1 MRRFA
6 QKDGESTDK
15 KSTEREFIDD
25 KIGQVGIKSL
35 EEDEALKKFIESE
48 KNMIEYCQQ
57 LKNFGTGL
65 RAGIVGIN
73 VSDPLSI
80 TAKVAFLKL
89 SDKLIEIGN
98 DAPAA
103 IKAKNDIVFQTGVLG
118 GLTTIYQPT
127 DKVLKSP
134 SAKRFIPFVGDLIN
148 FAYTLTLRPEDFINP
163 IKILLTP
170 YECDKSHPDINKPLS
185 IGLPGLPTPNYL
197 DHPELDAQQREKM
210 ASVSSL
216 AMNLASLVQNLEAAL
231 SLMGLLTGNV
241 LFTAAVRIAGGIVE
255 GILTVIS
262 IIASPN
268 TYDLGAYAGEDFK
281 GGGIDPSSP
290 YAFLNKI
297 PGLSQY
303 IKNYESKPIA
313 EDAKKASEKIVE
325 NFKLLDIG
333 IYKMEK
339 GQVVAAEDGDLNSKK
354 IVTLKDPRGDVL
366 TLETRQE
373 WPKWGI
379 TITGIFP
386 TSNPPRVEYK
396 DKSGNYYSL
405 NILRNASKE
414 PISAFTDK
422 NIFDQVMKDAANLST
437 SGVKGDV
444 DKLLSKKA
452 SDIISLMYQLK
463 NKYPW
468 IGDPKNA
475 KWTNLQADILSHLIR
490 SPKKRKTKP
499 EPAPGSVATTPK
511 PTAVPNLRE
520 ISLENYKQ
528 KYFREDQSQL
538 IPERRGSAV
547 KVKLFAAIDAIKS
560 GTLSQM
566 NWDKWSDI
574 GKQAIIEEAIDR
586 LQRAGF
592 NVLGPTFDYRM
603 PRVPPISK
611 DILNQLSPKYKSLR

>member
-6 QKDGESTDK
+6 QKDGESTDGG
-15 KSTEREFIDD
+15 FIDE
-25 KIGQVGIKSL
+25 KIGQEGIKKIQ
-35 EEDEALKKFIESE
+35 EDAALKKFIESE

-89 SDKLIEIGN
+89 CDKLIEIGN

-170 YECDKSHPDINKPLS
+170 YKCDKSHPDPNKPLS

-197 DHPELDAQQREKM
+197 DHPELEDQQREKM

-216 AMNLASLVQNLEAAL
+216 ATNLASLIQNVEAAL
-231 SLMGLLTGNV
+231 SLIGLLTGNV
-241 LFTAAVRIAGGIVE
+241 PFTAAVRIAGGIVE
-255 GILTVIS
+255 GILTAIS

-281 GGGIDPSSP
+281 GGGIDPSSL

-303 IKNYESKPIA
+303 IKSYESKPIA
-313 EDAKKASEKIVE
+313 EEAKKASEKIVE
-325 NFKLLDIG
+325 NFKLLSIG
-333 IYKMEK
+333 TYNIEN
-339 GQVVAAEDGDLNSKK
+339 GQFVPSEDGRYK
-354 IVTLKDPRGDVL
+354 IVTLQDPRGD
-366 TLETRQE
+366 TFTMGIGDE

-379 TITGIFP
+379 KITGIF
-386 TSNPPRVEYK
+386 TKSNPPRVEYK

-405 NILRNASKE
+405 TVLKNASKE
-414 PISAFTDK
+414 PMSAFTDK

-444 DKLLSKKA
+444 DKLLSKTIA
-452 SDIISLMYQLK
+452 DIMKLVYQLQS
-463 NKYPW
+463 KYPW
-468 IGDPKNA
+468 IGDSKNA
-475 KWTNLQADILSHLIR
+475 KFINLQSDILSHN
-490 SPKKRKTKP
+490 TKP
-499 EPAPGSVATTPK
+499 IKRQKPNVKSVATTPK

-520 ISLENYKQ
+520 ISIDNYKQ

-538 IPERRGSAV
+538 IPEKRGSAV
-547 KVKLFAAIDAIKS
+547 KVKLQGAIDAIKS
-560 GTLSQM
+560 GTLSQI
-566 NWDKWSDI
+566 NWDNWSDI

-586 LQRAGF
+586 LQNAGF
-592 NVLGPTFDYRM
+592 NVLGPTLDYRM
-603 PRVPPISK
+603 MRVPPISK

>member
-6 QKDGESTDK
+6 QKNGESTDGG
-15 KSTEREFIDD
+15 FIDE
-25 KIGQVGIKSL
+25 KIGQEGIKKIQ
-35 EEDEALKKFIESE
+35 EDEALKKFIESE

-148 FAYTLTLRPEDFINP
+148 FAYTLTLKPEDFINP

-170 YECDKSHPDINKPLS
+170 YACDKSHPDINKPLS

-197 DHPELDAQQREKM
+197 DHPELEDQQREKM

-216 AMNLASLVQNLEAAL
+216 ATNLASLIQNVEAAL

-255 GILTVIS
+255 GILTAIS

-303 IKNYESKPIA
+303 IKSYESKPIA
-313 EDAKKASEKIVE
+313 EEAKKASEKIVE
-325 NFKLLDIG
+325 NFKLLSIG
-333 IYKMEK
+333 TYKIEN
-339 GQVVAAEDGDLNSKK
+339 GQYVPSEDDEAIK
-354 IVTLKDPRGDVL
+354 IVNMQDPRGD
-366 TLETRQE
+366 TLIMTVGDE

-379 TITGIFP
+379 KITGIFP
-386 TSNPPRVEYK
+386 TSNPARVEYK
-396 DKSGNYYSL
+396 DKSGNYYIL
-405 NILRNASKE
+405 NVLRNASKE

-468 IGDPKNA
+468 IGNSKNA

-499 EPAPGSVATTPK
+499 EPAPGSVATTPQ

-520 ISLENYKQ
+520 ITLENYKQ

>member
-15 KSTEREFIDD
+15 KSTKERDFINEN
-25 KIGQVGIKSL
+25 IGQEGIKSL
-35 EEDEALKKFIESE
+35 EEQEALKKFIESE
-48 KNMIEYCQQ
+48 KNMIEFCEQ

-65 RAGIVGIN
+65 KAGIVGIS

-80 TAKVAFLKL
+80 TAKAGFLKL
-89 SDKLIEIGN
+89 CDKLIEIGN

-103 IKAKNDIVFQTGVLG
+103 IKAKSDIAFQAGVLG
-118 GLTTIYQPT
+118 SFTSIYQPT

-134 SAKRFIPFVGDLIN
+134 SAKRFIPFVGDLVN
-148 FAYTLTLRPEDFINP
+148 FTYTLTLKPEDFINP

-170 YECDKSHPDINKPLS
+170 YKCDKSHPDTNKPLS
-185 IGLPGLPTPNYL
+185 IGLPGLPTPNYR
-197 DHPELDAQQREKM
+197 DHPELEDQQREKM

-216 AMNLASLVQNLEAAL
+216 TMNLASMVQNLEAAL
-231 SLMGLLTGNV
+231 GLIGLLTGNV

-268 TYDLGAYAGEDFK
+268 TYDLGAYAGEGFK

-290 YAFLNKI
+290 YAFLNQI

-303 IKNYESKPIA
+303 IKNYEAKPIA

-414 PISAFTDK
+414 PLSAFTDK
-422 NIFDQVMKDAANLST
+422 NLFDQVMKDAANLST

-444 DKLLSKKA
+444 DKLMSKKIV
-452 SDIISLMYQLK
+452 DIMKLVYQLQS
-463 NKYPW
+463 KYPW
-468 IGDPKNA
+468 IADSQNA
-475 KWTNLQADILSHLIR
+475 KFINLQADILSHNTR
-490 SPKKRKTKP
+490 PFKRQKP
-499 EPAPGSVATTPK
+499 NVKPVATTPK

-520 ISLENYKQ
+520 ISIDNYKQ

-538 IPERRGSAV
+538 IPEKRGSAV
-547 KVKLFAAIDAIKS
+547 KVKLQGAIDAIKS

-566 NWDKWSDI
+566 NWDNWSDI

-586 LQRAGF
+586 LQNAGF
-592 NVLGPTFDYRM
+592 NVLGPTLDYRM
-603 PRVPPISK
+603 MRVPPISK

>member
-6 QKDGESTDK
+6 QKDKETDLQLI
-15 KSTEREFIDD
+15 ERT
-25 KIGQVGIKSL
+25 IGQEGIKKIQ
-35 EEDEALKKFIESE
+35 EDAALKKFIESE

-89 SDKLIEIGN
+89 CDKLIEIGN

-170 YECDKSHPDINKPLS
+170 YKCDKSHPDPNKPLS

-197 DHPELDAQQREKM
+197 DHPELEDQQREKM

-216 AMNLASLVQNLEAAL
+216 ATNLASLIQNVEAAL

-255 GILTVIS
+255 GILTAIS

-281 GGGIDPSSP
+281 GGGIDPSSL

-303 IKNYESKPIA
+303 IKSYESKPIA
-313 EDAKKASEKIVE
+313 EEAKKASEKIVE
-325 NFKLLDIG
+325 NFKLLSIG
-333 IYKMEK
+333 TYKIENEK
-339 GQVVAAEDGDLNSKK
+339 FVPSEEGDK
-354 IVTLKDPRGDVL
+354 IVNIQDPRGD
-366 TLETRQE
+366 TLIMTVGDE

-379 TITGIFP
+379 KITGIFP

-396 DKSGNYYSL
+396 DKSGNYYIL
-405 NILRNASKE
+405 NALRNASKE
-414 PISAFTDK
+414 PISAFSDK

-444 DKLLSKKA
+444 DKLLSKTIA
-452 SDIISLMYQLK
+452 DIMKLVYQLQS
-463 NKYPW
+463 KYPW
-468 IGDPKNA
+468 IGDSKNA
-475 KWTNLQADILSHLIR
+475 KFINLQSDILSHN
-490 SPKKRKTKP
+490 TKP
-499 EPAPGSVATTPK
+499 IKRQKPNVKPVATTPK

-520 ISLENYKQ
+520 ITLDNYKQ

-538 IPERRGSAV
+538 IPEKRGSAV
-547 KVKLFAAIDAIKS
+547 KVKLQGAIDAIKS

-566 NWDKWSDI
+566 NWDNWSDI

-586 LQRAGF
+586 LQNAGF
-592 NVLGPTFDYRM
+592 NVLGPTLDYRM
-603 PRVPPISK
+603 MRVPPISK

>member
-6 QKDGESTDK
+6 QKNGESTDGG
-15 KSTEREFIDD
+15 FIDE
-25 KIGQVGIKSL
+25 KIGQEGIKKIQ
-35 EEDEALKKFIESE
+35 EDEALKKFIESE

-80 TAKVAFLKL
+80 TAKFALLKL
-89 SDKLIEIGN
+89 CDKLIEIGN

-170 YECDKSHPDINKPLS
+170 YKCDKSHPDINKPLS

-197 DHPELDAQQREKM
+197 DHPELEDQQREKM

-216 AMNLASLVQNLEAAL
+216 ATNLASIIQNVEAAL

-241 LFTAAVRIAGGIVE
+241 PFAAAVRIAGGIVE
-255 GILTVIS
+255 GILTAIS

-268 TYDLGAYAGEDFK
+268 TYDLGAYTGEDFK

-303 IKNYESKPIA
+303 IKSYESKPIA
-313 EDAKKASEKIVE
+313 EEAKKASEKIVE
-325 NFKLLDIG
+325 NFKLLSIG
-333 IYKMEK
+333 TYKIEN
-339 GQVVAAEDGDLNSKK
+339 GQYVPSEDDEAIK
-354 IVTLKDPRGDVL
+354 IVNMQDPRGD
-366 TLETRQE
+366 TLIMTVGDE

-379 TITGIFP
+379 KITGIFP
-386 TSNPPRVEYK
+386 TSNPARVEYK
-396 DKSGNYYSL
+396 DKSGNYYIL
-405 NILRNASKE
+405 NVLRNASKE

-437 SGVKGDV
+437 SGVKGDIN
-444 DKLLSKKA
+444 KLLSKKA

-468 IGDPKNA
+468 IGNSKNA

>member
-6 QKDGESTDK
+6 QKDKETDLELI
-15 KSTEREFIDD
+15 ERT
-25 KIGQVGIKSL
+25 IGRAGIKSL
-35 EEDEALKKFIESE
+35 EEHDDFKKFIESE
-48 KNMIEYCQQ
+48 KNMIEFCEQ

-65 RAGIVGIN
+65 KAGIVGIS
-73 VSDPLSI
+73 VSDPFSI
-80 TAKVAFLKL
+80 IAKAGFLKL
-89 SDKLIEIGN
+89 CDKLIEIGN

-103 IKAKNDIVFQTGVLG
+103 IKAKSDIAFQASVLG
-118 GLTTIYQPT
+118 SFTSIYQPT

-134 SAKRFIPFVGDLIN
+134 SAKRFIPFVGDLVN
-148 FAYTLTLRPEDFINP
+148 FTYTLTLKPEDFINP

-170 YECDKSHPDINKPLS
+170 YKCDKSHPDTNKPLS
-185 IGLPGLPTPNYL
+185 IGLPGLPTPNYR
-197 DHPELDAQQREKM
+197 DHPELEDQQREKM

-216 AMNLASLVQNLEAAL
+216 TTNLASMVQNLEAAL
-231 SLMGLLTGNV
+231 GLIGLLTGNV

-255 GILTVIS
+255 GILTAIS

-281 GGGIDPSSP
+281 GGGIDPSSL

-303 IKNYESKPIA
+303 IKSYESKPIA
-313 EDAKKASEKIVE
+313 EEAKKASEKIVE

-333 IYKMEK
+333 TYNIEN
-339 GQVVAAEDGDLNSKK
+339 GQFVPSEDGRYK
-354 IVTLKDPRGDVL
+354 IVTLQDPRGD
-366 TLETRQE
+366 TFTMGIGDE

-379 TITGIFP
+379 KITGIF
-386 TSNPPRVEYK
+386 TKSNPPRVEYK

-405 NILRNASKE
+405 TVLKNASKE
-414 PISAFTDK
+414 PMSAFTDK

-444 DKLLSKKA
+444 DKLLSKTIA
-452 SDIISLMYQLK
+452 DIMKLVYQLQS
-463 NKYPW
+463 KYPW
-468 IGDPKNA
+468 IGDSKNA
-475 KWTNLQADILSHLIR
+475 KFINLQSDILSHN
-490 SPKKRKTKP
+490 TKP
-499 EPAPGSVATTPK
+499 IKRQKPNVKSVATTPK

-520 ISLENYKQ
+520 ISIDNYKQ

-538 IPERRGSAV
+538 IPEKRGSAV
-547 KVKLFAAIDAIKS
+547 KVKLQGAIDAIKS
-560 GTLSQM
+560 GTLPQM
-566 NWDKWSDI
+566 NWDNWSDI

-586 LQRAGF
+586 LQNAGF
-592 NVLGPTFDYRM
+592 NVLGPTLDYRM
-603 PRVPPISK
+603 MRVPPISK

>member
-15 KSTEREFIDD
+15 KSTKEREFINEN
-25 KIGQVGIKSL
+25 IGQVGIKYL
-35 EEDEALKKFIESE
+35 EEQEALKKFIESE

-89 SDKLIEIGN
+89 CDKLIEIGN

-148 FAYTLTLRPEDFINP
+148 FAYTLTLKPEDFINP

-170 YECDKSHPDINKPLS
+170 YKCDKSHPDTNKPLS
-185 IGLPGLPTPNYL
+185 IGLPGLPTPNYR
-197 DHPELDAQQREKM
+197 DHPELEDQQREKM

-216 AMNLASLVQNLEAAL
+216 TTNLASMVQNLEAAL
-231 SLMGLLTGNV
+231 GLIGLLTGNV

-268 TYDLGAYAGEDFK
+268 TYDLGAYTGEGFK
-281 GGGIDPSSP
+281 GGGIDPSSL

-303 IKNYESKPIA
+303 IKSYESKPIA
-313 EDAKKASEKIVE
+313 EEAKKASEKIVE

-333 IYKMEK
+333 TYNIEN
-339 GQVVAAEDGDLNSKK
+339 GQFVPSEDGRYK
-354 IVTLKDPRGDVL
+354 IVTLQDPRGD
-366 TLETRQE
+366 TFTMGIGDE

-379 TITGIFP
+379 KITGIF
-386 TSNPPRVEYK
+386 TKSNPPRVEYK

-405 NILRNASKE
+405 TVLKNASKE
-414 PISAFTDK
+414 PMSAFTDK

-444 DKLLSKKA
+444 NKLMSKKIV
-452 SDIISLMYQLK
+452 DIMKLVYQLQS
-463 NKYPW
+463 KYPW
-468 IGDPKNA
+468 IADSQNA
-475 KWTNLQADILSHLIR
+475 KFINLQADILSHNTR
-490 SPKKRKTKP
+490 PFKRQKP
-499 EPAPGSVATTPK
+499 NVKPVATTPK

-520 ISLENYKQ
+520 ISIDNYKQ

-538 IPERRGSAV
+538 IPEKRGSAV
-547 KVKLFAAIDAIKS
+547 KVKLQGAIDAIKS
-560 GTLSQM
+560 GTLSQI
-566 NWDKWSDI
+566 NWDNWSDI

-586 LQRAGF
+586 LQNAGF
-592 NVLGPTFDYRM
+592 NVLGPTLDYRM
-603 PRVPPISK
+603 MRVPPISK

>member
-6 QKDGESTDK
+6 QKDKETDLELI
-15 KSTEREFIDD
+15 ERT
-25 KIGQVGIKSL
+25 IGRAGIKSL
-35 EEDEALKKFIESE
+35 EEQEALKKFIESE
-48 KNMIEYCQQ
+48 KNMIEFCEQ

-65 RAGIVGIN
+65 KAGIVGIN

-80 TAKVAFLKL
+80 TAKAGFLKL
-89 SDKLIEIGN
+89 CDKLIEIGN

-103 IKAKNDIVFQTGVLG
+103 IKAKSDIAFQAGVLG
-118 GLTTIYQPT
+118 SFTSIYQPT

-134 SAKRFIPFVGDLIN
+134 SAKRFIPFVGDFVN
-148 FAYTLTLRPEDFINP
+148 FAYTLTLKPEDFINP

-170 YECDKSHPDINKPLS
+170 YKCDKSHPDTNKPLS
-185 IGLPGLPTPNYL
+185 IGLPGLPTPNYR
-197 DHPELDAQQREKM
+197 DHPELEDQQREKM

-216 AMNLASLVQNLEAAL
+216 SINLSAMVQDVEAAL
-231 SLMGLLTGNV
+231 GLIGLLTGNV

-255 GILTVIS
+255 GILTAIS

-268 TYDLGAYAGEDFK
+268 TYDLGAYTGEDFK

-303 IKNYESKPIA
+303 IKSYESKPIA
-313 EDAKKASEKIVE
+313 EEAKKASEKIVE
-325 NFKLLDIG
+325 NFKLLSIG
-333 IYKMEK
+333 TYKIENEK
-339 GQVVAAEDGDLNSKK
+339 FVPSEEGDK
-354 IVTLKDPRGDVL
+354 IVNMQDPRGD
-366 TLETRQE
+366 TLIMTVGDE

-379 TITGIFP
+379 KITGIFP

-396 DKSGNYYSL
+396 DKSGNYYIL
-405 NILRNASKE
+405 NALRNASKE
-414 PISAFTDK
+414 PISAFSDK

-444 DKLLSKKA
+444 DKLLSKTIA
-452 SDIISLMYQLK
+452 DIMKLVYQLQS
-463 NKYPW
+463 KYPW
-468 IGDPKNA
+468 IGDSKNA
-475 KWTNLQADILSHLIR
+475 KFINLQSDILSHN
-490 SPKKRKTKP
+490 TKP
-499 EPAPGSVATTPK
+499 IKRQKPNVKSVATTPK

-520 ISLENYKQ
+520 ISIDNYKQ

-538 IPERRGSAV
+538 IPEKRGSAV
-547 KVKLFAAIDAIKS
+547 KVKLQGAIDAIKS
-560 GTLSQM
+560 GTLSQI
-566 NWDKWSDI
+566 NWDNWSDI

-586 LQRAGF
+586 LQNAGF
-592 NVLGPTFDYRM
+592 NVLGPTLDYRM
-603 PRVPPISK
+603 MRVPPISK